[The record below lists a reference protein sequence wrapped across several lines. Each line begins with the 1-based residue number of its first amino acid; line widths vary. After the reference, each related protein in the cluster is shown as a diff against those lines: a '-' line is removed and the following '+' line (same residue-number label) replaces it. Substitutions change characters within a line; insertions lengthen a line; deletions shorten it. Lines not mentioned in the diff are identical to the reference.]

1 MLRRN
6 RRQVDELKV
15 HVLVRHHACLGVL
28 GRERVRRDMR
38 RRSREPGMQRGLARA
53 RRPEQ
58 RDLRRTF
65 GVDHQRR
72 ATMSSSPP
80 GTFEFL
86 GQVLDAGLDVRLEVL
101 GPFVLGDGAQHLP
114 QPIEPLAR
122 VARLAEGR
130 SSSLV
135 LGREIRGH
143 GS

>member
-1 MLRRN
+1 
-6 RRQVDELKV
+6 
-15 HVLVRHHACLGVL
+15 
-28 GRERVRRDMR
+28 
-38 RRSREPGMQRGLARA
+38 MQRGLARV

-72 ATMSSSPP
+72 ATMSASPP

-86 GQVLDAGLDVRLEVL
+86 GKVLDAGLDVRLEVL

-114 QPIEPLAR
+114 QPIEALPR
-122 VARLAEGR
+122 VARLAEGGL
-130 SSSLV
+130 SGLV
-135 LGREIRGH
+135 FGREIRGH